1 MKITKN
7 AKKVTASTRAVKPQ
21 KKVNS
26 ATNYDKA
33 QQHIKAAI
41 DVLANSD
48 DEVTK
53 DIIANL
59 SVCLFDIKASTSVK
73 ASIELTDEQKAKVD
87 EIADKYVTSNPVSGD
102 WDTETA
108 AEQKEIS
115 KALGVS
121 ADEAK
126 KIMIDYLGFE
136 EDMFEK

>member
-26 ATNYDKA
+26 TTNYDKA

-48 DEVTK
+48 DEITK

-87 EIADKYVTSNPVSGD
+87 EIADKYVTSKPVSGD
-102 WDTETA
+102 WDTETT

-115 KALGVS
+115 KTLGVS
-121 ADEAK
+121 SDEAK